1 MAKNKSRSN
10 KSGAQSKPKDGAQAK
25 PKDGAPKNNA
35 AKDAASG
42 SSGSAQAKPKEVLY
56 QVKTKRDSG
65 VIKAY
70 ITFTYRIMHPGV
82 SARLMLYGLLVAL
95 PGIFFF
101 KDLYWRVFFTG
112 IGVLLILLGLFRQ
125 YISLWMTKRNDPDY
139 QSGAEF
145 TYNFTNSN
153 AAFLKNG
160 ERFSGFGTY
169 KDITGFYHDDSYL
182 YMGLKSKELIVI
194 PKSAFTIGDSDSFEE
209 FIYKKS
215 KKTCHWLPDNFRD
228 AMKQRRAARAAANMT
243 QK

>member
-10 KSGAQSKPKDGAQAK
+10 TSSAKAKPKNTAPNGETKKTDESKAQVKPKD
-25 PKDGAPKNNA
+25 
-35 AKDAASG
+35 
-42 SSGSAQAKPKEVLY
+42 VLY

-70 ITFTYRIMHPGV
+70 ITFTYRMLHPGV
-82 SARLMLYGLLVAL
+82 SARLMLYGLIVAL

-101 KDLYWRVFFTG
+101 KDLYWKIFFTG
-112 IGVLLILLGLFRQ
+112 IGVLMILLGLFRQ

-139 QSGAEF
+139 RSGAEF
-145 TYNFTNSN
+145 TYDFTEKD
-153 AAFLKNG
+153 ADFLKNG
-160 ERFSGFGTY
+160 ERFSGIGKY

-182 YMGLKSKELIVI
+182 YMGMKNKEIIVI
-194 PKSAFTIGDSDSFEE
+194 PKDKFTIGDSASFEE

-228 AMKQRRAARAAANMT
+228 AMKQRRAQRAVQSGNML
-243 QK
+243 KK